1 MKHSVKRIL
10 ALVLMFVMIA
20 ALGTTAMATTPSP
33 VTTPIG
39 GTVPAETDTAT
50 VQIKG
55 FSNENVTVKAYQI
68 VKANYFKPSDPQQG
82 FAGYEVV
89 EDAGKDFMEEIKDS
103 NGVVQTDESGNPKY
117 RIIYP
122 TSNDIS
128 RLAQSISAL
137 GLTAIDGF
145 TLTPEEETYTATKAL
160 GAGEYMVIAEDKD
173 GTTVY
178 NPMLVSVYYVDN
190 GGQLAI
196 DPISIN
202 DYWDGGLAVQNAYVK
217 STTPDMEKK
226 IENPGATDSGNH
238 GDDAAVGSVVDF
250 KVDKIVIPSYSDE
263 YFFYSKATQ
272 STSGNETVT
281 TTELVERTTEKA
293 VVFNLKDELDPGLT
307 LKGDIVVKIG
317 GTEFAK
323 ITNVTA
329 NASESGKYTYTYTA
343 ASGEKGESFVI
354 ALDKAYL
361 KTLAGLGA
369 EKRAVEVTYKA
380 TVNDKVT
387 MNFDP
392 TKNTFT
398 VEYTN
403 KTTPDSDDA
412 SETKE
417 LEDVTYHYTFA
428 LDAKINGVSTQYN
441 KITHEVIKINEKGE
455 RVEEKKF
462 TETGEEYKVP
472 KAVQGAVFEL
482 VSKTDSSVKYYA
494 VTDAN
499 GYFVDYATYKA
510 NGGPEKSEFK
520 SGSTT
525 VASSKIGGFRQL
537 DAGEYTMKE
546 VVAPEGFTIDTTEYA
561 VKITAA
567 YYDEDQFD
575 NNNKLLAKKGQ
586 LKSYKVEVA
595 GNTSEYLAT
604 YDDKQV
610 KEVAGLDG
618 GTTVTT
624 TYIKEARIPKLP
636 STGGIGTYVFTV
648 AGVAILTVAAVLV
661 IRGKR
666 KES

>member
-145 TLTPEEETYTATKAL
+145 TLTPEGETYTATKAL
-160 GAGEYMVIAEDKD
+160 GAGEYMVIAEDND

-250 KVDKIVIPSYSDE
+250 KVDKIVIPSYSNE

-281 TTELVERTTEKA
+281 TTELVERTNEKA